1 MAEFVLTPWESKGRI
16 DYGRLVEAFGLRAID
31 DETRHALR
39 EAAGG
44 EHFMV
49 RRGIFFAH
57 RDLDM
62 ILESRRSGRGFY
74 VYTGRGPSGQT
85 HIGHLMTWTFAR
97 WLQERFGVTVY
108 FQLTDDEK
116 FYHVPSLTL
125 DDTARLAEENAR
137 DFAALGFDPQKTHI
151 IRDTVDM
158 GVLYPL
164 AARVAKRITLSTA
177 RAAFG
182 FNNQTNI
189 GMIFYTALQSA
200 PCLLEDIPVLIPLG
214 ADQDPHFRLTRDV
227 APLLGHPKPALIH
240 NVMAPGLRGPDRK
253 MSATDPNS
261 AIYTTDDAETIRRK
275 VNRYAFSGGQK
286 DVQSHRRLGGDTGVD
301 VSYQYMRMLFEP
313 DDSILREMREGY
325 ESGDILTGELK
336 QALVRRATSYMEAH
350 QARRDSVNLGEFW
363 FDHDEYKDKVRR

>member
-1 MAEFVLTPWESKGRI
+1 M
-16 DYGRLVEAFGLRAID
+16 
-31 DETRHALR
+31 
-39 EAAGG
+39 
-44 EHFMV
+44 
-49 RRGIFFAH
+49 
-57 RDLDM
+57 
-62 ILESRRSGRGFY
+62 
-74 VYTGRGPSGQT
+74 
-85 HIGHLMTWTFAR
+85 
-97 WLQERFGVTVY
+97 
-108 FQLTDDEK
+108 
-116 FYHVPSLTL
+116 

-158 GVLYPL
+158 GILYPL

-227 APLLGHPKPALIH
+227 APPA
-240 NVMAPGLRGPDRK
+240 GPPQARPHTQCDGPRAEGARTARCR
-253 MSATDPNS
+253 ATDPNS

-286 DVQSHRRLGGDTGVD
+286 DVQSHRRLGRGHGGGRLLPVHED
-301 VSYQYMRMLFEP
+301 
-313 DDSILREMREGY
+313 
-325 ESGDILTGELK
+325 
-336 QALVRRATSYMEAH
+336 AVR
-350 QARRDSVNLGEFW
+350 ARR
-363 FDHDEYKDKVRR
+363 